1 MGDKH
6 IVGDNI
12 AEQLMPRLVG
22 IAAVTVAICSSGV
35 VQAEPAAASI
45 DRSIRIP
52 VHVTSAAE
60 DRMARRLASAL
71 MVALKSDPR
80 FVLAERREPGSL
92 EISLPNRVGW
102 ERRLDWT
109 QIIYQARLTSA
120 KGVSR
125 VITGRCWNWNLP
137 VCAKQITDAADQ
149 FGSN

>member
-1 MGDKH
+1 M
-6 IVGDNI
+6 
-12 AEQLMPRLVG
+12 LRLVG
-22 IAAVTVAICSSGV
+22 IAAVSLAFCTSGV
-35 VQAEPAAASI
+35 VRAEPAASI

-52 VHVTSAAE
+52 VHVTSTAD
-60 DRMARRLASAL
+60 DRMARRLASAV
-71 MVALKSDPR
+71 MAALKSDTR
-80 FVLAERREPGSL
+80 FVPAERREPGSL

-109 QIIYQARLTSA
+109 QIIFQARLTSA

-137 VCAKQITDAADQ
+137 VCAKQITDAAAQ